1 MHFCN
6 HRKDVTIITEM
17 VSKSLS
23 QDIEK
28 IAPSTMA
35 DVVELRLRE
44 YLKKKAFKPGDALP
58 KELELAAALDVSRNV
73 VREALSRLR
82 MLGMIETKKKRG
94 MVLAEPDVLGG
105 FERVMDPLILDQKT
119 LKDLFELRLVLE
131 MGLADVLYTR
141 MTEQDLKELEQI
153 VKKEVNKVQIP
164 FKLKHEIAF
173 HGKLYQMSGNDT
185 LRRFQNMLLPVFE
198 YVVAEEAKLNGEAKV
213 GKVTHRDLLE
223 ILKTGSPE
231 DFRQGMKEH
240 LSPHF
245 ERLRR

>member
-1 MHFCN
+1 MAN
-6 HRKDVTIITEM
+6 N
-17 VSKSLS
+17 SLNE
-23 QDIEK
+23 DIAK

-82 MLGMIETKKKRG
+82 MLGMIETKKRRG
-94 MVLAEPDVLGG
+94 MILAEPDILGG
-105 FERVMDPLILDQKT
+105 FERVMDPMILDQKT

-141 MTEQDLKELEQI
+141 MTDVDLKELEQI
-153 VKKEVNKVQIP
+153 VKKEVNQVQRTFKV
-164 FKLKHEIAF
+164 KYEIAF
-173 HGKLYQMSGNDT
+173 HGKLYQMTRNDT
-185 LRRFQNMLLPVFE
+185 FMRFQNMLLPVFE
-198 YVVAEEAKLNGEAKV
+198 YVATEEAKLNGEAKV

-223 ILKTGSPE
+223 LLKTAGPE

-245 ERLRR
+245 ERI